1 MGGHTQ
7 KEERKQSAQK
17 KGLKKQ
23 KKSFQKGRKLRG
35 EGKGSKEGQ
44 QKGQKGRSDAS
55 GWQRWSGRP
64 SRRSR
69 YTQRQRLVGVR
80 GRCPV
85 STQHDSEVHG
95 RGVRGTEGRS
105 LECKHREM
113 SLPLA
118 IPEPAL
124 VVDGRRGRRGL
135 RAKGEAHQAGNLQ
148 AACDGDGTRAIT
160 TCNRGWVRRWRVAP
174 GEHHR
179 RPAGKLSG

>member
-1 MGGHTQ
+1 M
-7 KEERKQSAQK
+7 
-17 KGLKKQ
+17 
-23 KKSFQKGRKLRG
+23 RG
-35 EGKGSKEGQ
+35 EGKGSKEKGLKKQIKSFQKGAQVTAYAAKEKGSNQGQ
-44 QKGQKGRSDAS
+44 QKGQKGRGHAS

-69 YTQRQRLVGVR
+69 YTQRQGWSACGFAVQSPPNATQ
-80 GRCPV
+80 RCMAEASEAPKAEAWDV
-85 STQHDSEVHG
+85 STGE
-95 RGVRGTEGRS
+95 R
-105 LECKHREM
+105 

-148 AACDGDGTRAIT
+148 ATCDGDGTRAIT
-160 TCNRGWVRRWRVAP
+160 TCDRGRVRRWRVAP